1 MTITEGH
8 YRGAHCT
15 VTLIPDTSQVV
26 VSVDYAN
33 HEDNVK
39 KFLDYVGENFVLK
52 ALGVPDNYKECEL
65 TFSIR
70 DDEFVKGF
78 CWMFPT
84 RMVDVHSTQWGFIM
98 HICKAI
104 DKISEFVMGCKDGKV
119 GKILFRKG
127 SRIVMNYE
135 NNNLSIKHVDGPD
148 HPWRHDPYTFK
159 DIKALAGG
167 ESYLS
172 SGEFILLDDLRE
184 DFFVDK
190 DGGHD
195 FDTIISEKFMKL
207 LSRPQD

>member
-15 VTLIPDTSQVV
+15 VTLIPDTSEIV

-84 RMVDVHSTQWGFIM
+84 RMIDAHSTQWGFIM
-98 HICKAI
+98 HIGKAI

-195 FDTIISEKFMKL
+195 FDSIISAKFMKL

>member
-15 VTLIPDTSQVV
+15 VTLIPDTSQIV

-159 DIKALAGG
+159 DIKALEGG

-195 FDTIISEKFMKL
+195 FDTIISEKFMKI

>member
-15 VTLIPDTSQVV
+15 VTLIPDTAQIV

-33 HEDNVK
+33 NEDNIK

-84 RMVDVHSTQWGFIM
+84 RMIDVHSTQWGFIM
-98 HICKAI
+98 HIGKAI
-104 DKISEFVMGCKDGKV
+104 DKISEYVMECKDGKV
-119 GKILFRKG
+119 GKILFRKR
-127 SRIVMNYE
+127 SRIIMNYE
-135 NNNLSIKHVDGPD
+135 NSNLSIRHVDGPD
-148 HPWRHDPYTFK
+148 HPWHHDPYTFK
-159 DIKALAGG
+159 DINALAGG

-184 DFFVDK
+184 DFFIDK

-195 FDTIISEKFMKL
+195 FDSIISEKFMKL

>member
-15 VTLIPDTSQVV
+15 VTLIPDTAQVV

-84 RMVDVHSTQWGFIM
+84 RMIDVHSTQWGFIM

-104 DKISEFVMGCKDGKV
+104 DKISEFVMECKDGKV

-195 FDTIISEKFMKL
+195 FDTIISEKFMKI

>member
-15 VTLIPDTSQVV
+15 VTLIPDTAQVV

-33 HEDNVK
+33 HEDN
-39 KFLDYVGENFVLK
+39 
-52 ALGVPDNYKECEL
+52 
-65 TFSIR
+65 
-70 DDEFVKGF
+70 
-78 CWMFPT
+78 
-84 RMVDVHSTQWGFIM
+84 
-98 HICKAI
+98 
-104 DKISEFVMGCKDGKV
+104 
-119 GKILFRKG
+119 
-127 SRIVMNYE
+127 
-135 NNNLSIKHVDGPD
+135 NLSIRHVDGPD

>member
-15 VTLIPDTSQVV
+15 VTLIPDTAQVV

-84 RMVDVHSTQWGFIM
+84 RMIDVHSTQWGFIM

-135 NNNLSIKHVDGPD
+135 GNNLSIKHVDGPD

-172 SGEFILLDDLRE
+172 SGEFILLDDLRD

-195 FDTIISEKFMKL
+195 FDTIISEKFMKI